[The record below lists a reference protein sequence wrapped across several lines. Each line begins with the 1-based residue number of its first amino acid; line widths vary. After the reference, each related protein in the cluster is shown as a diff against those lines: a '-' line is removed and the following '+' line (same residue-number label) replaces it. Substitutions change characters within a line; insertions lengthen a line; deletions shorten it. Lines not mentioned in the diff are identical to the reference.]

1 MLLFIFIEKIMWL
14 DCRICV
20 ATWNVGGKT
29 PDPGLNLEDFLQ
41 VEDSADIYVCGYD
54 EHAFNDLSSFYSM
67 AK

>member
-1 MLLFIFIEKIMWL
+1 MSL

-41 VEDSADIYVCGYD
+41 VEDSADIYVCGYE
-54 EHAFNDLSSFYSM
+54 EHTLMIYLAFILWQGD
-67 AK
+67 KK